1 MSVFPPF
8 EPEATERRQRRRR
21 FRRVPVRIL
30 VPNIVTLL
38 ALCSGITS
46 IRFAVDGRFE
56 LAVACVLFATILD
69 GLDGRIARFL
79 KGTTRFGAE
88 LDSLAD
94 FVNFGVAPAVV
105 LYLWAL
111 QGFKALG
118 WIVALSLALCMAL
131 RLARFNVALDD
142 PDKPAWMTNF
152 FTGTPAPAGALL
164 AMLPMYV
171 GFLTDTDGPAL
182 GFAVLLYTPFVGFLT
197 VSTFP
202 NFSGKLIGQKV
213 RRDMV
218 LPILIVAVLFSAL
231 LVSYPWTV
239 LSLVCVAYLLLIP
252 VSMHRYNRH
261 MRRTTAKAVEGVGE
275 EKGGEAVSSQHGE
288 TDAGKP
294 GTKGTEIKDAGAKR
308 SEGRGSRT
316 TAAKSKDPKKKEAS
330 D

>member
-1 MSVFPPF
+1 MSVFPPL
-8 EPEATERRQRRRR
+8 EPETTERQQKRRR
-21 FRRVPVRIL
+21 FRRVPVRVL

-38 ALCSGITS
+38 ALCSGITA
-46 IRFAVDGRFE
+46 IRFATDGRFE
-56 LAVACVLFATILD
+56 WAVACIVFATILD
-69 GLDGRIARFL
+69 GLDGRIARLL

-142 PDKPAWMTNF
+142 PDKPAWMANF

-164 AMLPMYV
+164 AMLPMYL
-171 GFLTDTDGPAL
+171 GFLTDLDGPSL
-182 GFAVLLYTPFVGFLT
+182 GLAVLLYTPFVGFLT

-231 LVSYPWTV
+231 LVSYPWAV
-239 LSLVCVAYLLLIP
+239 LSLVGIAYLAMIP
-252 VSMHRYNRH
+252 ISIHQYNGH
-261 MRRTTAKAVEGVGE
+261 LRRTGRKEVSDGSDGGDDHDQAAAGSENKAMKDDARAK
-275 EKGGEAVSSQHGE
+275 EKS
-288 TDAGKP
+288 
-294 GTKGTEIKDAGAKR
+294 
-308 SEGRGSRT
+308 
-316 TAAKSKDPKKKEAS
+316 
-330 D
+330 

>member
-1 MSVFPPF
+1 MSVFPPL
-8 EPEATERRQRRRR
+8 EPEATERRQKRRR
-21 FRRVPVRIL
+21 FRRVPVRVL

-56 LAVACVLFATILD
+56 LAVACILLATILD
-69 GLDGRIARFL
+69 GLDGRLARFL

-142 PDKPAWMTNF
+142 PDKPAWMANF

-164 AMLPMYV
+164 AMLPMYF

-239 LSLVCVAYLLLIP
+239 LSLVCVSYLLSIP
-252 VSMHRYNRH
+252 VSTHRYNRH
-261 MRRTTAKAVEGVGE
+261 MRRTTAKAAPDAVVETGDESADEPIE
-275 EKGGEAVSSQHGE
+275 EPRAEDSKA
-288 TDAGKP
+288 K
-294 GTKGTEIKDAGAKR
+294 GAK
-308 SEGRGSRT
+308 
-316 TAAKSKDPKKKEAS
+316 AKDPKTKEAS

>member
-1 MSVFPPF
+1 MSVFPPL
-8 EPEATERRQRRRR
+8 EPEATERRQKRSR
-21 FRRVPVRIL
+21 FRRVPVRVLI
-30 VPNIVTLL
+30 PNIVTLL

-56 LAVACVLFATILD
+56 LAVACILFATILD
-69 GLDGRIARFL
+69 GLDGRLARFL

-142 PDKPAWMTNF
+142 PGKPAWMANF

-171 GFLTDTDGPAL
+171 GFLTDTDGPSL

-239 LSLVCVAYLLLIP
+239 LSLVCVTYLASIP
-252 VSMHRYNRH
+252 VSMHRHSRH
-261 MRRTTAKAVEGVGE
+261 TRRTAVKVTQDTAKETSGQGADETTVEE
-275 EKGGEAVSSQHGE
+275 PKAKEAK
-288 TDAGKP
+288 A
-294 GTKGTEIKDAGAKR
+294 KDSKA
-308 SEGRGSRT
+308 
-316 TAAKSKDPKKKEAS
+316 KDPKAKEAS

>member
-1 MSVFPPF
+1 MSVFPPL
-8 EPEATERRQRRRR
+8 EPEATERRQKRRR
-21 FRRVPVRIL
+21 FRRVPVRVL

-56 LAVACVLFATILD
+56 LAVACILLATILD
-69 GLDGRIARFL
+69 GLDGRLARFL

-142 PDKPAWMTNF
+142 PDKPAWMANF

-239 LSLVCVAYLLLIP
+239 LSLVCVSYLLSIP
-252 VSMHRYNRH
+252 VSTHRYNRH
-261 MRRTTAKAVEGVGE
+261 MRRTTAKAAQDSAVETGNELADEPVVDPKAKDS
-275 EKGGEAVSSQHGE
+275 KG
-288 TDAGKP
+288 K
-294 GTKGTEIKDAGAKR
+294 GAK
-308 SEGRGSRT
+308 T
-316 TAAKSKDPKKKEAS
+316 KDPPKTKEAS